1 MPNRLRANTLL
12 VDEVDLGSGVK
23 IAVDKT
29 PKKAYIYN
37 NKGTFPNALPEKTE
51 FESDGIKMTA
61 HRTAV
66 YMEHLADIVDE
77 FPDSIKETISRL
89 LDC

>member
-1 MPNRLRANTLL
+1 M
-12 VDEVDLGSGVK
+12 DLGSGVK
-23 IAVDKT
+23 IAIDKT
-29 PKKAYIYN
+29 PRTVYLT
-37 NKGTFPNALPEKTE
+37 NKNINFPSALPEKTE
-51 FESDGIKMTA
+51 FEADGVKMTA

-66 YMEHLADIVDE
+66 CMENIEDIMDE